1 MFNLIRAH
9 CFSLSRARTTWLL
22 FAASVVCALVML
34 LFLKR
39 IGASESSLGGIAFFF
54 SDLNVVTLIG
64 AVLATLLISNDF
76 DNRTMQHTISAGH
89 SRAQI
94 VTSKFIVY
102 WLFMCLYLLPF
113 VAASF
118 WIFYA
123 DAPYT
128 FGVPMGGMISA
139 MNSTTQISTAVA
151 LLLCLVIVYVGQT
164 SLAVMLAFFLKK
176 PTFVIVLFYAISVL
190 CGQLAANNLNWLN
203 WTPFGGDAITVTAD
217 SSLLAICLVSLR
229 FISICVGI
237 TILYFRKTD
246 IH

>member
-9 CFSLSRARTTWLL
+9 CFGLSRARTTWLVL
-22 FAASVVCALVML
+22 AASILCAFVML

-39 IGASESSLGGIAFFF
+39 IGAGESSLGGIAFFF

-113 VAASF
+113 IAASL
-118 WIFYA
+118 WIFYS

-128 FGVPMGGMISA
+128 FGIQMGGMVGAI
-139 MNSTTQISTAVA
+139 NSTTQLSTVFA
-151 LLLCLVIVYVGQT
+151 LLLSNIIVYLGQT
-164 SLAVMLAFFLKK
+164 SLAVALAFFLKK

-203 WTPFGGDAITVTAD
+203 WTPFGGEAIALTAD
-217 SSLLAICLVSLR
+217 SSLVVICLVSLR

-237 TILYFRKTD
+237 TVLYFRKTD